1 MHMKFT
7 CEMIGKS
14 HKDRALILTSQ
25 RPEYM
30 QMCQAYLMVN
40 FADSITLYFP
50 LKNSPYIHY

>member
-14 HKDRALILTSQ
+14 HKDRALIYIA
-25 RPEYM
+25 EAWVHAD
-30 QMCQAYLMVN
+30 MCQAYLMVN

-50 LKNSPYIHY
+50 LKNSLYIHY